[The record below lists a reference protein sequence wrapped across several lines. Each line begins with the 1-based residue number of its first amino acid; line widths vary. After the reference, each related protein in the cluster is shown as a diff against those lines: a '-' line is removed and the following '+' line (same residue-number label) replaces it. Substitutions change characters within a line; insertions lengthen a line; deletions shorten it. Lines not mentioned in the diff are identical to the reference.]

1 MFSGELEEFLG
12 RRVTQRPLRRSRR
25 RGGNHNTANEGCGS
39 HMKNAKSRVLSNKW
53 FISSV
58 TLLALI
64 EVVTAGVKWG

>member
-1 MFSGELEEFLG
+1 
-12 RRVTQRPLRRSRR
+12 
-25 RGGNHNTANEGCGS
+25 
-39 HMKNAKSRVLSNKW
+39 MKNAKARVLSNKW